1 MLGYIFSWDHWGFFF
16 CLLGQLLPQV
26 STFAGSFERGL
37 SLGGQC
43 TQINPVPLP
52 GTWVPKYQ
60 VQEPLFGTRLAR
72 ENHTLRAQLP
82 EHTHPIDMEVTKWE
96 MKCKRSVSRRK
107 LKRRQ
112 NSFSWKQDFLD
123 VGNLCWFSAYT
134 SVGHWALRLTTKTV
148 TLPTAQELSTIYLPC
163 VQIVPLWSEAPRPR
177 TSRSLA
183 CKNTWWADDYLS
195 SLPLT
200 VPVLSSLTWSV

>member
-1 MLGYIFSWDHWGFFF
+1 MLGCSISWDHWGFFF
-16 CLLGQLLPQV
+16 RLLGQLLCQV

-82 EHTHPIDMEVTKWE
+82 EHTHPVDMEVTTWE
-96 MKCKRSVSRRK
+96 MKCKRSVSRRE

-123 VGNLCWFSAYT
+123 AGNLCWFSAYT
-134 SVGHWALRLTTKTV
+134 SVGHWALRLTTDSYFAHSPGTANHLLTLCTNCSTLVWSPQTSNFTV
-148 TLPTAQELSTIYLPC
+148 T
-163 VQIVPLWSEAPRPR
+163 
-177 TSRSLA
+177 SL
-183 CKNTWWADDYLS
+183 
-195 SLPLT
+195 
-200 VPVLSSLTWSV
+200 